1 MRKTYLYIFFC
12 CKYKQLPLNVQGEIP
27 ISARESPK
35 SLLDVEE
42 IVTEGELEYAVLT
55 FATDGEVAL
64 GDDVHADDK
73 VEMVEVG

>member
-42 IVTEGELEYAVLT
+42 IVTEGELEYA
-55 FATDGEVAL
+55 
-64 GDDVHADDK
+64 GDQREEIRGTRRSEGQVIDLFP
-73 VEMVEVG
+73 

>member
-42 IVTEGELEYAVLT
+42 IVTEGELEYA
-55 FATDGEVAL
+55 
-64 GDDVHADDK
+64 GDQREIRGTGQEIRGTGH
-73 VEMVEVG
+73 